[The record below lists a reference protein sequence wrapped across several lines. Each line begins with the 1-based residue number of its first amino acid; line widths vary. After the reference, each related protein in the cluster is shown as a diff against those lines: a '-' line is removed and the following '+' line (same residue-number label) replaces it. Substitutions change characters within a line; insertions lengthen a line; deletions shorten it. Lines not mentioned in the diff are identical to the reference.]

1 MSITNII
8 ISLIMIKSTTR
19 KLHLLSSL
27 LLISFALLTLLISGC
42 SNRVKQYT
50 NPEINIIDVQK
61 VAVLP
66 LDNLTSHKYA
76 DKKIV
81 GVLIMDLLSR
91 GIDVI
96 EPGEVNA
103 TLRIRRVQSS
113 TSLPVTTIKE
123 IGESLKVDAVIF
135 GSVSTFEMQK
145 GITVS
150 YPEASIYLTMIDVRS
165 GDIIWSA
172 WHTSGG
178 ASFWTRHFGS
188 EGATLDETARVVVK
202 EVFDTLF

>member
-1 MSITNII
+1 MVKATSQ
-8 ISLIMIKSTTR
+8 

-27 LLISFALLTLLISGC
+27 VLIPFILLTLLISGC

-50 NPEINIIDVQK
+50 NPEINVIDVKK

-76 DKKIV
+76 DRKIA

-103 TLRIRRVQSS
+103 ALKTRRVRPS
-113 TSLPVTTIKE
+113 TSLPVAIIKE
-123 IGESLKVDAVIF
+123 MGEHLKVDAMIY

-188 EGATLDETARVVVK
+188 EGATLDETARMVVK
-202 EVFDTLF
+202 EAFDTLF

>member
-1 MSITNII
+1 
-8 ISLIMIKSTTR
+8 MIKSTTR

-91 GIDVI
+91 GINVI

>member
-1 MSITNII
+1 
-8 ISLIMIKSTTR
+8 MIKSTTR
-19 KLHLLSSL
+19 KLHLLSSP
-27 LLISFALLTLLISGC
+27 LLISFILLTLLISGC

-103 TLRIRRVQSS
+103 TLKTRRVRSS
-113 TSLPVTTIKE
+113 TSLPVATIKE
-123 IGESLKVDAVIF
+123 IGESLKADAVIF

>member
-1 MSITNII
+1 MSITII
-8 ISLIMIKSTTR
+8 KTSLIITKSTAK

-27 LLISFALLTLLISGC
+27 LLIPFILLTLLISGC
-42 SNRVKQYT
+42 SHRVKQYT

-61 VAVLP
+61 IAVLP
-66 LDNLTSHKYA
+66 LDNLTPHKYA
-76 DKKIV
+76 DKKIA

-103 TLRIRRVQSS
+103 TLKTRRVRSS

-123 IGESLKVDAVIF
+123 IGKSLKVDAVIF

-178 ASFWTRHFGS
+178 ASFWSRHFGS

-202 EVFDTLF
+202 EVFDTVF